1 MSADTT
7 QRGIVVGVDGSAVAK
22 TAVGWAAREAA
33 LRNVPLT
40 IVTVINPMMATTI
53 RGVPIMS
60 ESYLSWLEDEGR
72 TALGDALKAVEDGTS
87 TTRSIEV
94 RTEMLTGPVAA
105 TLVEMSQD
113 ADLIVVGSRGLGVI
127 ARVLLG
133 SVSTALIH
141 HGRCPVAVIPRNPLH
156 TPSPAPVVV
165 GVDGSPA
172 SEAATAI
179 AFDEASRRGVE
190 LVALHVWSDTEMLGF
205 RVPDWSIVQAEAN
218 ELLAERLAGW
228 RERYPDVTVCRVVAC
243 DEPARRLIEQSRSA
257 QLVVVGSHGRG
268 GVMSTLLGS
277 VSSAVVHAAEVPV
290 IVARR

>member
-7 QRGIVVGVDGSAVAK
+7 QRGGIVVGVDGSAVAK

-53 RGVPIMS
+53 RGGADHVGKLS
-60 ESYLSWLEDEGR
+60 ELAGR
-72 TALGDALKAVEDGTS
+72 RGPHSARRRLKAVEDGTS

-141 HGRCPVAVIPRNPLH
+141 HGAVSRRRD
-156 TPSPAPVVV
+156 PAQPPAHALPGTGSCR

-179 AFDEASRRGVE
+179 AFDEASRRGGVE

-228 RERYPDVTVCRVVAC
+228 RERYPPT
-243 DEPARRLIEQSRSA
+243 
-257 QLVVVGSHGRG
+257 
-268 GVMSTLLGS
+268 
-277 VSSAVVHAAEVPV
+277 
-290 IVARR
+290 